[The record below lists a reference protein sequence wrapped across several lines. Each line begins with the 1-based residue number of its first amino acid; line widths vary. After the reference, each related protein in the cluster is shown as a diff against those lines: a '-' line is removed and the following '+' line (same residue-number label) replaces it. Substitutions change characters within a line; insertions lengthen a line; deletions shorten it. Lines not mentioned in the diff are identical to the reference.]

1 MLYFLLINNK
11 GDILM
16 NKSITSLKFTKYFVI
31 LAFIVTLLTSIV
43 TISEFFSNSISNDL
57 WHFSNRGLYYLVVY
71 IIQCIILLMILIFTF
86 QLMQKVDIA
95 DYFNT
100 INHDKLM
107 LIAILTIGYG
117 GLNLAKKYL
126 NASVEYSTLLNT
138 TVETNLLLFILDI
151 VILSSLFIYEESKK
165 IKEENDL
172 TI

>member
-1 MLYFLLINNK
+1 
-11 GDILM
+11 
-16 NKSITSLKFTKYFVI
+16 
-31 LAFIVTLLTSIV
+31 
-43 TISEFFSNSISNDL
+43 
-57 WHFSNRGLYYLVVY
+57 
-71 IIQCIILLMILIFTF
+71 MILIFTF

-100 INHDKLM
+100 INHDKLL

-138 TVETNLLLFILDI
+138 TVETNLLLFILGI
-151 VILSSLFIYEESKK
+151 VIFFTIYIRRIKK

>member
-1 MLYFLLINNK
+1 
-11 GDILM
+11 M

-31 LAFIVTLLTSIV
+31 LAFIIILLTSIV

-57 WHFSNRGLYYLVVY
+57 WHFSNRGLYYFGIY

-100 INHDKLM
+100 INHDKLI

-117 GLNLAKKYL
+117 GLNLAKNYL

-138 TVETNLLLFILDI
+138 TVETNLLLFILGI